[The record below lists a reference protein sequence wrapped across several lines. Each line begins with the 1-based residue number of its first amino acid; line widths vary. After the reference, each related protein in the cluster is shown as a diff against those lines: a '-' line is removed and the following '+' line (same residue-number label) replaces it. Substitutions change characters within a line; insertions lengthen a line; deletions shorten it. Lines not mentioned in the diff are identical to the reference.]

1 MGVVVHVPP
10 TVNGL
15 HMRRVKDVLRFYG
28 VKRWRSG
35 SEVRAASRVT
45 AFYVICQPNKGIRMT
60 LLPHTLFDILNC
72 T

>member
-28 VKRWRSG
+28 VNRRRSG
-35 SEVRAASRVT
+35 SEVRAASQVT
-45 AFYVICQPNKGIRMT
+45 ASYVICQSNKGIRMT
-60 LLPHTLFDILNC
+60 LQPHTFFDIPNC